1 MSWKKQDLILPGKEY
16 VSYDL
21 ESLFMNVPVH
31 ETIDYILQEIY
42 VEEKLLKICSK
53 LIMKFLL
60 LKLTIES
67 TFMLNSNFYKQIDGC
82 TMGGPLSVI
91 FSNIY
96 MTKTEEVVKP
106 TNPSFYERFLDDI
119 ITKKQKDQLD
129 CLRI

>member
-1 MSWKKQDLILPGKEY
+1 MFQI
-16 VSYDL
+16 
-21 ESLFMNVPVH
+21 NH
-31 ETIDYILQEIY
+31 EAFITKINYRKHLH
-42 VEEKLLKICSK
+42 VELKLLQTGS
-53 LIMKFLL
+53 
-60 LKLTIES
+60 
-67 TFMLNSNFYKQIDGC
+67 C

>member
-31 ETIDYILQEIY
+31 ETSDYILQEIY

-96 MTKTEEVVKP
+96 M
-106 TNPSFYERFLDDI
+106 I
-119 ITKKQKDQLD
+119 
-129 CLRI
+129 